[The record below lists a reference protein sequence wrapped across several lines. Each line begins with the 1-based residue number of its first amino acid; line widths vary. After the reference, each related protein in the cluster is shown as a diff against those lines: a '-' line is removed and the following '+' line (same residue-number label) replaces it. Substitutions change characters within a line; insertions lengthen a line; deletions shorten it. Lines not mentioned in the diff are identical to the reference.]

1 MPNYE
6 VLTKELHHTK
16 HWIPNSNYLFAA
28 RDALC
33 SLTLLEVPSAAVYL
47 PIAFSKVGD
56 HFELFV
62 IQGLQFGRNYLV
74 DDAGNWLAGYIPA
87 PYRVHPFALAK
98 SADDQLL
105 LCIDSSSLSDTEG
118 KSLFNADGAPSED
131 VEMSLD
137 FLGQVEKS
145 RVATTAMCALLEEM
159 DLLTPW
165 PIATKVDGED
175 AKIDGLFHIDEAKFN
190 ALEAEKLLALR
201 DRGVLPLIYSQLLST
216 QNLPRIANRAP
227 LYGVAPK
234 VPEELTFDFSK
245 DTGSINF
252 DTL

>member
-6 VLTKELHHTK
+6 VVTKELHQTK
-16 HWIPNSNYLFAA
+16 HWIPNINYLFAA

-56 HFELFV
+56 HFELFL
-62 IQGLQFGRNYLV
+62 IQGLQDGKNYLV
-74 DDAGNWLAGYIPA
+74 DEAGNWLAGYIPA

-98 SADDQLL
+98 VSGDQLL
-105 LCIDSSSLSDTEG
+105 LCIDSSSISDTEG
-118 KSLFNADGAPSED
+118 KPLFSEDCTLSED
-131 VEMSLD
+131 VQMSLD

-145 RVATTAMCALLEEM
+145 RVATVAMCALLQEM

-165 PIATKVDGED
+165 LISTKMDGED
-175 AKIDGLFHIDEAKFN
+175 VKIDGLFHIDEAKFN
-190 ALEAEKLLALR
+190 AIEAEKLIALR
-201 DRGVLPLIYSQLLST
+201 DKGVLPLIYSQLLST
-216 QNLPRIANRAP
+216 QNLRRIANRAP
-227 LYGVAPK
+227 YYGVKPK

-245 DTGSINF
+245 DSGNINF